1 MTERV
6 IEMDFNTFLTSIQ
19 EIRVDPGR
27 YRHVFIDHLLD
38 VRYGYDDEA
47 YPSLFIKIDKE
58 LDLKQVPSTQCIQI
72 LNTKYKNGEVY
83 LTFSIVEQT
92 KEKLF
97 IRLCY
102 DILEASMT
110 AQTHAEAVCL
120 LIKRFDAWRKMFDN
134 RSQVELSKE
143 KIQGLCGELLY
154 FLHEL
159 KMNDPK
165 KVVAAWRGPCRADQD
180 FTFDDYWTEVKTVKW
195 STTKVQI
202 SSLEQLAV
210 DQPGILAVYKL
221 EDSDESLGTTFT
233 LFSLVQ
239 EIEGL
244 LANFPSEVLAFHE
257 KLSLLNVDIEM
268 PVYKTTAF
276 VLKETVFYEVKDGF
290 PRLTPE
296 LRKRGIVTAEYA
308 ISLEFIES
316 FRKDV

>member
-1 MTERV
+1 MN
-6 IEMDFNTFLTSIQ
+6 FNDFLTSIQ
-19 EIRVDPGR
+19 SIKLDPGR
-27 YRHVFIDHLLD
+27 YRQVFIDHLLD
-38 VRYGYDDEA
+38 VRYGYDEEV
-47 YPSLFIKIDKE
+47 YPSLFIKVEKVF
-58 LDLKQVPSTQCIQI
+58 DLKQIPSTQCIRI
-72 LNTKYKNGEVY
+72 SNKVYKNGEIY

-97 IRLCY
+97 VRLCY
-102 DILEASMT
+102 DILEASMI
-110 AQTHAEAVCL
+110 ARTHAEAVCL

-134 RSQVELSKE
+134 CSKVELSKE

-154 FLHEL
+154 FSYEL
-159 KMNDPK
+159 KTNEPQ

-210 DQPGILAVYKL
+210 EQPGILAVYKL
-221 EDSDESLGTTFT
+221 EDGDESLGMTFT

-239 EIEGL
+239 EIEGV
-244 LANFPSEVLAFHE
+244 LANFPSAVLAFHE

-276 VLKETVFYEVKDGF
+276 VLKEIVFYEVKDGF

-296 LRKRGIVTAEYA
+296 LRKRGIVTAEYS